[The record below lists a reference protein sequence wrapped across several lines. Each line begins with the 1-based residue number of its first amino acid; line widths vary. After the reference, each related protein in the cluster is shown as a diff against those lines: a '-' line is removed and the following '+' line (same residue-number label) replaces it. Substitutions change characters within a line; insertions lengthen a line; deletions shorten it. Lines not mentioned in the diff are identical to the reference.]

1 MQAAQRKPETRRP
14 YVDPRKPGK
23 SRLPL
28 SVPQA
33 RITDLT
39 STIEELTA
47 VSSRLSTEIKNVE
60 AEIAKNQEALDK
72 VGPRE
77 RLSNAHTL
85 RKAPAAYRQTTC
97 GRKCFGL
104 YVTLTLA
111 AVRSVAAGTQDS
123 RSPSAPRLA

>member
-72 VGPRE
+72 ATAMRQKE
-77 RLSNAHTL
+77 LAEFNAEEKDMLQSIGATL
-85 RKAPAAYRQTTC
+85 MT
-97 GRKCFGL
+97 G
-104 YVTLTLA
+104 
-111 AVRSVAAGTQDS
+111 AGS
-123 RSPSAPRLA
+123 KISKIGKI